1 MPTESKLLTMRDAIA
16 RHVPSG
22 SMVLLGAQ
30 LEQMIPFAAGH
41 ELIRQS
47 RRDLTLVGP
56 ISDILF
62 DQMIGAGCVSRVMAA
77 WVGNVS
83 AGVGYCF
90 RRAVE
95 RSIPRRLEVVDY
107 SNFTM
112 ALALHAAALGVP
124 FLPTYATLGSDLL
137 KKNGNLREFSSPV
150 SEEKLVAVRALRP
163 DVAILHVQR
172 SDAQGNAHL
181 WGSLGVA
188 VDGARAARK
197 VIVVAEEIV
206 EPSVIASDPNRTLIP
221 GFLVAA
227 VVHEPGGAHPSPVQ
241 GYLRP
246 RPRVFHRIS
255 RTDPPPGRFRGLASP
270 LGHAG
275 DRSHRVL
282 EAPRRHPRR
291 RPGRERTCFLR
302 TRGFWILMTA
312 DPMANIE
319 ITPREVKDL
328 LARDPK
334 VLFVDVREQWE
345 YDTARIAGSV
355 LIPLGEIPSNL
366 QRLESAEH
374 VVFFCHHGM
383 RSLDAAAW
391 LRSQGVE
398 TAQSMTGGIERW
410 STEIDPSVP
419 RY

>member
-1 MPTESKLLTMRDAIA
+1 MPAESKLTTMRDSIA

-22 SMVLLGAQ
+22 SMVLMGAQ
-30 LEQMIPFAAGH
+30 LEQMIPLAAGH
-41 ELIRQS
+41 ELIRQG

-95 RSIPRRLEVVDY
+95 QNIPRRLDVVDY

-112 ALALHAAALGVP
+112 AMALHAGALGVP

-172 SDAQGNAHL
+172 ADTAGNSHL

-188 VDGARAARK
+188 VDGACASRK
-197 VIVVAEEIV
+197 IIVIAEEIV
-206 EPSVIASDPNRTLIP
+206 EPEVIASDPNRTLIP
-221 GFLVAA
+221 GFLVSA

-241 GYLRP
+241 GYYNRDHAFFSQYHEQTRRLEDFEDWLAHWVI
-246 RPRVFHRIS
+246 RVADRREYLNQLS
-255 RTDPPPGRFRGLASP
+255 AARREALAVKE
-270 LGHAG
+270 HAY
-275 DRSHRVL
+275 S
-282 EAPRRHPRR
+282 A
-291 RPGRERTCFLR
+291 
-302 TRGFWILMTA
+302 TA
-312 DPMANIE
+312 D
-319 ITPREVKDL
+319 
-328 LARDPK
+328 
-334 VLFVDVREQWE
+334 FG
-345 YDTARIAGSV
+345 Y
-355 LIPLGEIPSNL
+355 
-366 QRLESAEH
+366 
-374 VVFFCHHGM
+374 
-383 RSLDAAAW
+383 
-391 LRSQGVE
+391 
-398 TAQSMTGGIERW
+398 
-410 STEIDPSVP
+410 
-419 RY
+419 

>member
-1 MPTESKLLTMRDAIA
+1 MRLGSALQIMAESKLMTMRDAIA

-41 ELIRQS
+41 ELIRQG
-47 RRDLTLVGP
+47 RRDLTVVGP

-95 RSIPRRLEVVDY
+95 HAVPRKIEVVDY

-137 KKNGNLREFSSPV
+137 KKNGNLREFPSPV

-172 SDAQGNAHL
+172 ADAQGNAHI

-197 VIVVAEEIV
+197 IIIVAEEIA
-206 EPSVIASDPNRTLIP
+206 EPSVISSDPNRTLVP
-221 GFLVAA
+221 GFLVEA

-241 GYLRP
+241 GYYGRDHAFFAQYHEQT
-246 RPRVFHRIS
+246 RRVEDFE
-255 RTDPPPGRFRGLASP
+255 D
-270 LGHAG
+270 
-275 DRSHRVL
+275 
-282 EAPRRHPRR
+282 
-291 RPGRERTCFLR
+291 
-302 TRGFWILMTA
+302 W
-312 DPMANIE
+312 
-319 ITPREVKDL
+319 
-328 LARDPK
+328 LARWVVHASD
-334 VLFVDVREQWE
+334 RGE
-345 YDTARIAGSV
+345 YLTQVGAERIQSLGVKEHAYTAPADFG
-355 LIPLGEIPSNL
+355 
-366 QRLESAEH
+366 
-374 VVFFCHHGM
+374 
-383 RSLDAAAW
+383 
-391 LRSQGVE
+391 
-398 TAQSMTGGIERW
+398 
-410 STEIDPSVP
+410 
-419 RY
+419 Y

>member
-1 MPTESKLLTMRDAIA
+1 LIPIISGPDDMTAESKLMTMRDAIA

-77 WVGNVS
+77 WIGNVS

-95 RSIPRRLEVVDY
+95 RSVPRRLDVVDY

-112 ALALHAAALGVP
+112 AMALHAGALGVP

-163 DVAILHVQR
+163 DVAVLHVQR
-172 SDAQGNAHL
+172 SDAQGNAHI

-197 VIVVAEEIV
+197 IIVVAEEIV
-206 EPSVIASDPNRTLIP
+206 GPEVIASDPNRTLVP

-241 GYLRP
+241 GYY
-246 RPRVFHRIS
+246 
-255 RTDPPPGRFRGLASP
+255 GRD
-270 LGHAG
+270 HAFF
-275 DRSHRVL
+275 SQYH
-282 EAPRRHPRR
+282 EQ
-291 RPGRERTCFLR
+291 
-302 TRGFWILMTA
+302 TR
-312 DPMANIE
+312 
-319 ITPREVKDL
+319 
-328 LARDPK
+328 
-334 VLFVDVREQWE
+334 
-345 YDTARIAGSV
+345 
-355 LIPLGEIPSNL
+355 
-366 QRLESAEH
+366 RLEDFEDWLAHWVVHVTDRQEYWKQLSAGRVESLTVKEH
-374 VVFFCHHGM
+374 AYSAPADFG
-383 RSLDAAAW
+383 
-391 LRSQGVE
+391 
-398 TAQSMTGGIERW
+398 
-410 STEIDPSVP
+410 
-419 RY
+419 Y

>member
-1 MPTESKLLTMRDAIA
+1 MAAESKLMTMRDAIA

-77 WVGNVS
+77 WIGNVS

-95 RSIPRRLEVVDY
+95 RSVPRRLDVVDY

-112 ALALHAAALGVP
+112 AMALHAGALGVP

-163 DVAILHVQR
+163 DVTILHVQR
-172 SDAQGNAHL
+172 SDARGNAHI

-197 VIVVAEEIV
+197 IIVVAEEIV
-206 EPSVIASDPNRTLIP
+206 EPEVIASDPNRTLVP

-241 GYLRP
+241 GYY
-246 RPRVFHRIS
+246 
-255 RTDPPPGRFRGLASP
+255 GRD
-270 LGHAG
+270 HAFF
-275 DRSHRVL
+275 SQYH
-282 EAPRRHPRR
+282 EQ
-291 RPGRERTCFLR
+291 
-302 TRGFWILMTA
+302 TR
-312 DPMANIE
+312 
-319 ITPREVKDL
+319 
-328 LARDPK
+328 
-334 VLFVDVREQWE
+334 
-345 YDTARIAGSV
+345 
-355 LIPLGEIPSNL
+355 
-366 QRLESAEH
+366 RLEDFEDWLTHWVVHVTDRQEYWKQLGAERVESLAVKEHAYSASAD
-374 VVFFCHHGM
+374 FG
-383 RSLDAAAW
+383 
-391 LRSQGVE
+391 
-398 TAQSMTGGIERW
+398 
-410 STEIDPSVP
+410 
-419 RY
+419 Y

>member
-1 MPTESKLLTMRDAIA
+1 MAAESKVLSMRDAVA

-62 DQMIGAGCVSRVMAA
+62 DQMIGTGCVSRVMAA
-77 WVGNVS
+77 WIGNVS

-95 RSIPRRLEVVDY
+95 RSVPRRLEVVDY

-112 ALALHAAALGVP
+112 AMALHAGALGVP

-172 SDAQGNAHL
+172 ADAQGNAHI

-197 VIVVAEEIV
+197 IIVVAEEIV
-206 EPSVIASDPNRTLIP
+206 EPGVVASDPNRTLVP

-241 GYLRP
+241 GYY
-246 RPRVFHRIS
+246 
-255 RTDPPPGRFRGLASP
+255 GRDHAYFSQYHEQTRRLEDFEDWLAHWVVQVSDRQQYRKL
-270 LGHAG
+270 LGA
-275 DRSHRVL
+275 
-282 EAPRRHPRR
+282 E
-291 RPGRERTCFLR
+291 
-302 TRGFWILMTA
+302 
-312 DPMANIE
+312 
-319 ITPREVKDL
+319 
-328 LARDPK
+328 
-334 VLFVDVREQWE
+334 
-345 YDTARIAGSV
+345 
-355 LIPLGEIPSNL
+355 
-366 QRLESAEH
+366 RLESLAVKEH
-374 VVFFCHHGM
+374 AFSAPADFG
-383 RSLDAAAW
+383 
-391 LRSQGVE
+391 
-398 TAQSMTGGIERW
+398 
-410 STEIDPSVP
+410 
-419 RY
+419 Y

>member
-1 MPTESKLLTMRDAIA
+1 MTAGSKLLTMRDAIS

-30 LEQMIPFAAGH
+30 LEQMIPFAAAH

-62 DQMIGAGCVSRVMAA
+62 DQLIGAGCVSRVMAA

-112 ALALHAAALGVP
+112 ALALHAGALGVP

-172 SDAQGNAHL
+172 SDAQGNAHI

-188 VDGARAARK
+188 LDGARAARK

-206 EPSVIASDPNRTLIP
+206 EPSLISSDPNRTLIP
-221 GFLVAA
+221 GFLVAT

-241 GYLRP
+241 GYYGRDHAFFAEYHEQTRRLEDFEDWVARW
-246 RPRVFHRIS
+246 VVQT
-255 RTDPPPGRFRGLASP
+255 TDRSDYWKQLEPGRVEKLAVKE
-270 LGHAG
+270 HAF
-275 DRSHRVL
+275 S
-282 EAPRRHPRR
+282 AP
-291 RPGRERTCFLR
+291 
-302 TRGFWILMTA
+302 A
-312 DPMANIE
+312 D
-319 ITPREVKDL
+319 
-328 LARDPK
+328 
-334 VLFVDVREQWE
+334 FG
-345 YDTARIAGSV
+345 Y
-355 LIPLGEIPSNL
+355 
-366 QRLESAEH
+366 
-374 VVFFCHHGM
+374 
-383 RSLDAAAW
+383 
-391 LRSQGVE
+391 
-398 TAQSMTGGIERW
+398 
-410 STEIDPSVP
+410 
-419 RY
+419 

>member
-1 MPTESKLLTMRDAIA
+1 MAAESKVMGMREAVA

-41 ELIRQS
+41 ELIRQG

-62 DQMIGAGCVSRVMAA
+62 DQLIGAGCVARVMAA
-77 WVGNVS
+77 WIGNVS

-95 RSIPRRLEVVDY
+95 RSVPRRLEVVDY

-112 ALALHAAALGVP
+112 AIALHAGALGVP

-172 SDAQGNAHL
+172 ADAQGNAHM

-197 VIVVAEEIV
+197 IILVAEEIV
-206 EPSVIASDPNRTLIP
+206 EPKVIASDPNRTLVP
-221 GFLVAA
+221 GILVAA

-241 GYLRP
+241 GYY
-246 RPRVFHRIS
+246 
-255 RTDPPPGRFRGLASP
+255 GRDHAYFSQYHDWTRRLEDFEDWLAQWVVQV
-270 LGHAG
+270 G
-275 DRSHRVL
+275 DRQQYLRQLGTDRMQSLAVKEHAYS
-282 EAPRRHPRR
+282 AP
-291 RPGRERTCFLR
+291 
-302 TRGFWILMTA
+302 A
-312 DPMANIE
+312 D
-319 ITPREVKDL
+319 
-328 LARDPK
+328 
-334 VLFVDVREQWE
+334 FG
-345 YDTARIAGSV
+345 Y
-355 LIPLGEIPSNL
+355 
-366 QRLESAEH
+366 
-374 VVFFCHHGM
+374 
-383 RSLDAAAW
+383 
-391 LRSQGVE
+391 
-398 TAQSMTGGIERW
+398 
-410 STEIDPSVP
+410 
-419 RY
+419 

>member
-1 MPTESKLLTMRDAIA
+1 MAESKLMTMRDAIA

-41 ELIRQS
+41 ELIRQE

-95 RSIPRRLEVVDY
+95 QAVPRKIEVVDY

-172 SDAQGNAHL
+172 ADAQGNAHI

-188 VDGARAARK
+188 VDGGRAARK
-197 VIVVAEEIV
+197 IIIVAEEIV
-206 EPSVIASDPNRTLIP
+206 EPSVISSDPNRTLVP
-221 GFLVAA
+221 GFLVEA

-241 GYLRP
+241 GYYGRDHAFFARYHEQTRRAEDFEDWLARWVM
-246 RPRVFHRIS
+246 RVS
-255 RTDPPPGRFRGLASP
+255 
-270 LGHAG
+270 
-275 DRSHRVL
+275 DRSEYL
-282 EAPRRHPRR
+282 KQIGEAQMQSL
-291 RPGRERTCFLR
+291 G
-302 TRGFWILMTA
+302 
-312 DPMANIE
+312 
-319 ITPREVKDL
+319 VKDH
-328 LARDPK
+328 A
-334 VLFVDVREQWE
+334 
-345 YDTARIAGSV
+345 YT
-355 LIPLGEIPSNL
+355 
-366 QRLESAEH
+366 
-374 VVFFCHHGM
+374 
-383 RSLDAAAW
+383 
-391 LRSQGVE
+391 
-398 TAQSMTGGIERW
+398 
-410 STEIDPSVP
+410 VP
-419 RY
+419 ADFGY

>member
-1 MPTESKLLTMRDAIA
+1 MAETKLMTMRDAIA
-16 RHVPSG
+16 RHLPSG
-22 SMVLLGAQ
+22 SVVLLGAQ

-41 ELIRQS
+41 ELIRQG
-47 RRDLTLVGP
+47 RRDLTVVGP

-95 RSIPRRLEVVDY
+95 QAVPRKIEVVDY

-172 SDAQGNAHL
+172 ADAQGNAHI

-197 VIVVAEEIV
+197 IIIVAEEIV
-206 EPSVIASDPNRTLIP
+206 EPSVISSDPNRTLVP
-221 GFLVAA
+221 GFLVEA

-241 GYLRP
+241 GYYGRDHAFFAKYHEQTRRAEDFEDWLAQWVM
-246 RPRVFHRIS
+246 RVS
-255 RTDPPPGRFRGLASP
+255 
-270 LGHAG
+270 
-275 DRSHRVL
+275 DRSEYLKQVGAAQMQNL
-282 EAPRRHPRR
+282 
-291 RPGRERTCFLR
+291 G
-302 TRGFWILMTA
+302 
-312 DPMANIE
+312 
-319 ITPREVKDL
+319 VKDH
-328 LARDPK
+328 A
-334 VLFVDVREQWE
+334 
-345 YDTARIAGSV
+345 YT
-355 LIPLGEIPSNL
+355 
-366 QRLESAEH
+366 
-374 VVFFCHHGM
+374 
-383 RSLDAAAW
+383 
-391 LRSQGVE
+391 
-398 TAQSMTGGIERW
+398 
-410 STEIDPSVP
+410 VP
-419 RY
+419 ADFGY

>member
-1 MPTESKLLTMRDAIA
+1 MAAESKVMSMRDAVA

-62 DQMIGAGCVSRVMAA
+62 DQMIGTGCVSRVMAA
-77 WVGNVS
+77 WIGNVS

-95 RSIPRRLEVVDY
+95 RSVPRRLEVVDY

-112 ALALHAAALGVP
+112 AMALHAGALGVP

-172 SDAQGNAHL
+172 ADAQGNAHI

-188 VDGARAARK
+188 ADGARAARK
-197 VIVVAEEIV
+197 IIVVAEEIV
-206 EPSVIASDPNRTLIP
+206 EPGVVASDPNRTLVP

-241 GYLRP
+241 GYY
-246 RPRVFHRIS
+246 
-255 RTDPPPGRFRGLASP
+255 GRDHAYFSQYHEQTRRLEDFEDWLAHWIVQVSDRQQYRKL
-270 LGHAG
+270 LGA
-275 DRSHRVL
+275 
-282 EAPRRHPRR
+282 E
-291 RPGRERTCFLR
+291 
-302 TRGFWILMTA
+302 
-312 DPMANIE
+312 
-319 ITPREVKDL
+319 
-328 LARDPK
+328 
-334 VLFVDVREQWE
+334 
-345 YDTARIAGSV
+345 
-355 LIPLGEIPSNL
+355 
-366 QRLESAEH
+366 RLESLAVQEH
-374 VVFFCHHGM
+374 AFSAPADFG
-383 RSLDAAAW
+383 
-391 LRSQGVE
+391 
-398 TAQSMTGGIERW
+398 
-410 STEIDPSVP
+410 
-419 RY
+419 Y

>member
-1 MPTESKLLTMRDAIA
+1 MAGESKLTPMHDAIA

-62 DQMIGAGCVSRVMAA
+62 DQLIGAGCVSRVMAA

-112 ALALHAAALGVP
+112 ALALHAGALGVP

-150 SEEKLVAVRALRP
+150 SEEKMVAVRALRP

-172 SDAQGNAHL
+172 SDAQGNAHI

-188 VDGARAARK
+188 ADGARAARK
-197 VIVVAEEIV
+197 IIVVAEEIV
-206 EPSVIASDPNRTLIP
+206 EPSVIASDPNRTLVP

-241 GYLRP
+241 GYYGRDHA
-246 RPRVFHRIS
+246 FFAEYHEQS
-255 RTDPPPGRFRGLASP
+255 RRLEDFEKWLEHWVVRTT
-270 LGHAG
+270 
-275 DRSHRVL
+275 DRSEYMKQLGAAR
-282 EAPRRHPRR
+282 
-291 RPGRERTCFLR
+291 
-302 TRGFWILMTA
+302 I
-312 DPMANIE
+312 DS
-319 ITPREVKDL
+319 
-328 LARDPK
+328 LA
-334 VLFVDVREQWE
+334 VREH
-345 YDTARIAGSV
+345 A
-355 LIPLGEIPSNL
+355 L
-366 QRLESAEH
+366 SAPAD
-374 VVFFCHHGM
+374 FG
-383 RSLDAAAW
+383 
-391 LRSQGVE
+391 
-398 TAQSMTGGIERW
+398 
-410 STEIDPSVP
+410 
-419 RY
+419 Y